1 MIHTSGGA
9 DVIRLLERVA
19 QCPERYFELTIC
31 SPFIGEP
38 LLKTIIRLAERT
50 RRVGCVLR
58 VVTSRAC
65 AGAIARHAPQTAPF
79 VIPRQRLHAK
89 VYIAIGRRDTESEAI
104 VTSANLTPGGTVH
117 NVELG
122 IRAVSKTDAG
132 RRLLDEVHHF
142 VRRLAA

>member
-1 MIHTSGGA
+1 MIHTSDGA

-19 QCPERYFELTIC
+19 QYPERYRELTIC

-38 LLKTIIRLAERT
+38 LLRTIVRLAERT
-50 RRVGCVLR
+50 RPVRCVLR
-58 VVTSRAC
+58 VVTSGAC
-65 AGAIARHAPQTAPF
+65 AGEIARHAPQTVPF
-79 VIPRQRLHAK
+79 VIPKQRLHAK
-89 VYIAIGRRDTESEAI
+89 VYIAIARRETESEAI

-122 IRAVSKTDAG
+122 IRAVSQTDAG
-132 RRLLDEVHHF
+132 RRLLEEVHHF

>member
-1 MIHTSGGA
+1 MIHTADGA
-9 DVIRLLERVA
+9 EVIRLLERVA
-19 QCPERYFELTIC
+19 QYPERYLELTIC
-31 SPFIGEP
+31 APFIGES
-38 LLKTIIRLAERT
+38 LVKTIVRLVNGT
-50 RRVGCVLR
+50 RRARCVLR

-65 AGAIARHAPQTAPF
+65 ASEIVRHAPQAGSF

-89 VYIAIGRRDTESEAI
+89 VYIAIARRPTESEAI

-142 VRRLAA
+142 VRRVAV